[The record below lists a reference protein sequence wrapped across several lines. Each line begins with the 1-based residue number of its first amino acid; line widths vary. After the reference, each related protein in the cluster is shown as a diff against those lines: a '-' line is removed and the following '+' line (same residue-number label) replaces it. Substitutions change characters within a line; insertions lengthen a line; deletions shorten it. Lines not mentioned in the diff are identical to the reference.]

1 MRFIFEKDRC
11 KIEESINGLA
21 LVIEPKSDKIDFT
34 GAEGNEYTLYDEI
47 DEPCPPFPA
56 GAFVQ
61 GKTAPIILIENVVE
75 EILSIAGELRETYPE
90 MATAE
95 LSEMILDR
103 MTEKK
108 K

>member
-21 LVIEPKSDKIDFT
+21 LVIEPKSSEIGFT
-34 GAEGNEYTLYDEI
+34 GAEGNEYTLFDET
-47 DEPCPPFPA
+47 DEPCPPVPA
-56 GAFVQ
+56 GAFVL
-61 GKTAPIILIENVVE
+61 GKTAPIILTENVVE

-95 LSEMILDR
+95 LSELILDR